1 MAVVTYCACCVGV
14 VIRSE
19 RLVNAQRVTMPYTQC
34 VLILFLSLTEDANGD
49 VVLRG
54 GEAVMV
60 MGASHRRGHLLV
72 EHKNHHFHVPYQFL
86 ELKSSNQSGVDI

>member
-1 MAVVTYCACCVGV
+1 MCSKDMHLLN
-14 VIRSE
+14 R
-19 RLVNAQRVTMPYTQC
+19 
-34 VLILFLSLTEDANGD
+34 FTEDANGD

-86 ELKSSNQSGVDI
+86 ELKPNSQQPGVDI